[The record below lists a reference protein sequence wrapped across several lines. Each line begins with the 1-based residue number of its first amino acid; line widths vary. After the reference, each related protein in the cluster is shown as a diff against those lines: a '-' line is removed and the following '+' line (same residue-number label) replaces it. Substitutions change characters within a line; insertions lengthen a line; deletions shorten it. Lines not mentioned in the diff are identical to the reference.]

1 MASYPSSPV
10 PGLPVLLGPSSL
22 ALKSRSCSLKPW
34 NRLLDL
40 RLILPSVLPSLW
52 NSYNMPGIVLGT
64 GDPAAD
70 TEHTET
76 DNNPDLTLLGGG
88 ERALEP

>member
-1 MASYPSSPV
+1 
-10 PGLPVLLGPSSL
+10 
-22 ALKSRSCSLKPW
+22 
-34 NRLLDL
+34 
-40 RLILPSVLPSLW
+40 
-52 NSYNMPGIVLGT
+52 MPGIVLGT

-88 ERALEP
+88 GAGSGTIESSGVFKILES